1 MSRTYPTAP
10 YVVTVLSGGLPLRL
24 LTTSEC
30 AEDALREV
38 AERGHVATI
47 HDVALA
53 GAEAP
58 QAREAALIFLLER
71 AHAELR
77 SDPASSRDLRS
88 EISLMLAHIRPAAQE
103 AA

>member
-10 YVVTVLSGGLPLRL
+10 YVVAVMSGGFPLRL
-24 LTTSEC
+24 LATAEC

-38 AERGHVATI
+38 ADRGHVATI
-47 HDVALA
+47 HDVVLA

-58 QAREAALIFLLER
+58 QAREAALIFLLQR
-71 AHAELR
+71 AHDELR
-77 SDPASSRDLRS
+77 SDPANSRDLRS
-88 EISLMLAHIRPAAQE
+88 EISLMLAHIRPAAQV

>member
-10 YVVTVLSGGLPLRL
+10 YVVTVLCDGLPLRL
-24 LTTSEC
+24 VTTAEC

-38 AERGHVATI
+38 TERGHRATI

-53 GAEAP
+53 GADAP
-58 QAREAALIFLLER
+58 QVREAALIFLLQR

-77 SDPASSRDLRS
+77 SDPACSRDLRS
-88 EISLMLAHIRPAAQE
+88 EIGLMLAHIRPAVQV